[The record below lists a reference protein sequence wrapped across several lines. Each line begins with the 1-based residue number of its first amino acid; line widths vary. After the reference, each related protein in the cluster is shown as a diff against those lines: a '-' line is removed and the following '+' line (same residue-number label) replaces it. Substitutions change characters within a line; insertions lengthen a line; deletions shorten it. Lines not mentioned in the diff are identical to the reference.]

1 MKLTD
6 EQIKILEK
14 YNIDYKVETKKDL
27 LINIDFVMTDYVDSN
42 DEPTEDFIIL
52 EKLYDEEYDLEDTK

>member
-14 YNIDYKVETKKDL
+14 YNIEYKVETKKDL

-42 DEPTEDFIIL
+42 DEPTKDFMVL
-52 EKLYDEEYDLEDTK
+52 EKLYDEIYRNAE

>member
-1 MKLTD
+1 MKLTE

-14 YNIDYKVETKKDL
+14 YNIDYKVKTKREL

-42 DEPTEDFIIL
+42 DEPTEDFMTL
-52 EKLYDEEYDLEDTK
+52 EKLYDEIYKDAE

>member
-14 YNIDYKVETKKDL
+14 YNIDYKVDSVDDL
-27 LINIDFVMTDYVDSN
+27 LINIDLIMTKYLDKN
-42 DEPTEDFIIL
+42 DEPTKDYMVL
-52 EKLYDEEYDLEDTK
+52 EKLYDEVYDLEDTK

>member
-1 MKLTD
+1 MKLTE

-14 YNIDYKVETKKDL
+14 YNIDYKVKTKRDL

-42 DEPTEDFIIL
+42 DEPTADFMIL
-52 EKLYDEEYDLEDTK
+52 EKLYDEIYKGAE